1 MVCASH
7 STSPSLSLSP
17 ATVIDAPNASLGT
30 FAINFDTSTMHQGGT
45 MPTSLPSSSP
55 PMSVELPTSTSGN
68 TSSSSSSNG
77 EKCACECR
85 QRRRSLQLQ
94 PHGSAALRDDR
105 PRDRHQHLGLIS
117 DDKEVHDHYLPCAAA
132 DRRTYQPSFLSIGPY
147 HCGDNNATA
156 EMLHN
161 EQGKLWAAGFVLRSG
176 AGGPAVLA
184 YTEAVAAMEADARSC
199 YEGDVGMPQDAFCR
213 MLLLDSCQLIILL
226 LLYFGGAA
234 AADDDAAAG
243 GGGSSHGS
251 AAESAG
257 PAERSVKTRDIC
269 MTVHDLMMLENQIPF
284 FVVDKIYQLGYGGG
298 GGGDTVAPPVRS
310 LAWEAM
316 QVIMGGVPAAPGGH
330 DDKQELQHLV
340 HLCHLYLKPTCLVN
354 QPQNACGSSRQRRV
368 KYGRFRRAT
377 EYYDAGV
384 KFRLWSAEEE
394 SAAGGGGSRSRR
406 PMLDVRSSARG
417 GVLSMALQSI
427 DGTTGYILA
436 NVLAFEQKYYLTATS
451 ACSSYVTAYVVF
463 MSQLLGGAE
472 DVALLASRGVM
483 EHQLGTDAEVCALF
497 RGLADGLFFDPD
509 GEHYLSP
516 VGAALKVHCSHRRN
530 RWRAWI
536 VRHRFGNP
544 WLGAAWVFGASAVL
558 CTIIQTVF
566 AVLSYVQQG

>member
-1 MVCASH
+1 M
-7 STSPSLSLSP
+7 PP
-17 ATVIDAPNASLGT
+17 SLGT
-30 FAINFDTSTMHQGGT
+30 LAINFDHPPRRGT
-45 MPTSLPSSSP
+45 MPTGLASSSP
-55 PMSVELPTSTSGN
+55 PLSLELPTSS
-68 TSSSSSSNG
+68 TSSSSSSSSSNNVTQFRVESNASAASG
-77 EKCACECR
+77 DV
-85 QRRRSLQLQ
+85 RRSHIAQQLSETIVREIDGNTWASS
-94 PHGSAALRDDR
+94 PAAKKYTTTIFRAPT
-105 PRDRHQHLGLIS
+105 PRAEL
-117 DDKEVHDHYLPCAAA
+117 HDASHK
-132 DRRTYQPSFLSIGPY
+132 RTYQPSFLSIGPY
-147 HCGDNNATA
+147 HCADNATA
-156 EMLHN
+156 EMLRN
-161 EQGKLWAAGFVLRSG
+161 EEGKLWAAGFVLRSG
-176 AGGPAVLA
+176 EGPEVLA
-184 YTEAVAAMEADARSC
+184 YTEAVAAMEADSRSC
-199 YEGDVGMPQDAFCR
+199 YEGDVGMRPDAFCR

-234 AADDDAAAG
+234 ADDDDDAAAAG
-243 GGGSSHGS
+243 GGTGNGSSHSHGS
-251 AAESAG
+251 AAAAG
-257 PAERSVKTRDIC
+257 QAERSVKTRDIC

-284 FVVDKIYQLGYGGG
+284 FVVDKIYKLRYG

-310 LAWEAM
+310 LAWKAM

-340 HLCHLYLKPTCLVN
+340 HLCHNYLKPTCLVN
-354 QPQNACGSSRQRRV
+354 QPQKTCGGLSRRRI

-377 EYYDAGV
+377 EYYEAGV
-384 KFRLWSAEEE
+384 KFRLWSEED
-394 SAAGGGGSRSRR
+394 AAAGGGGGSRSRRR
-406 PMLDVRSSARG
+406 PMLDVRSSAKG
-417 GVLSMALQSI
+417 GVVSMALQSI

-436 NVLAFEQKYYLTATS
+436 NVLAYEQKYYLTATS
-451 ACSSYVTAYVVF
+451 AGSSYVTAYVVF

-509 GEHYLSP
+509 GEHYLGP

-536 VRHRFGNP
+536 MRHRFGNP